1 MVIYRGNPNFGHE
14 MIEVAA
20 SSYDASIAL
29 LCYNQEN
36 YIKEALNAILN
47 QQGVFLEIIVSDDGS
62 TDKTYEIISSVL
74 ANYKGQ
80 HHVRCIRHSKNLGF
94 VKNFCETIK
103 RCSSEYIIYAA
114 GDDISYPDR
123 ALKIVD
129 AFQKSGALLVHS
141 HAVCV
146 NEKDETM
153 DRNYPLKLT
162 GDKLNLNTIS
172 VSSAL
177 YLGATGAYSREL
189 FEKYGYFEEKNLLE
203 DLVLGFRA
211 ALEDRIN
218 FVNEE
223 LIIYRTTTGLTSKYN
238 LSKSN
243 YYEFRANYHKR
254 MVAVLTQRLDD
265 LKKSTL
271 RRKQKVLRVLK
282 NEILIEKIRM
292 SLWKDNLNFL
302 RGFKKFPTIKYC
314 IEFFKYRRD
323 IKHRR

>member
-1 MVIYRGNPNFGHE
+1 

-36 YIKEALNAILN
+36 YITEALNAILN
-47 QQGVFLEIIVSDDGS
+47 QQGVNLEIIVSDDGS
-62 TDKTYEIISSVL
+62 TDKTYEIVSSLV

-103 RCSSEYIIYAA
+103 KCSSEYIIYAA
-114 GDDISYPDR
+114 GDDISNPDR

-129 AFQKSGALLVHS
+129 AFKKSGALLVHS

-146 NEKDETM
+146 NEKDEAI

-162 GDKLNLNTIS
+162 GEKPSLNTIS

-189 FEKYGYFEEKNLLE
+189 FTKYGYFEDKNLIE

-211 ALEDRIN
+211 VLENRIN
-218 FVNEE
+218 FVDKE
-223 LIIYRTTTGLTSKYN
+223 LVRYRTTTGLTSKYN

-243 YYEFRANYHKR
+243 YWEFRANYHER
-254 MVAVLTQRLDD
+254 MVSVFIQRLSD
-265 LKKSTL
+265 LKKSTHS
-271 RRKQKVLRVLK
+271 KNQKLARVLK
-282 NEILIEKIRM
+282 NAIFIEKIRM
-292 SLWKDNLNFL
+292 SLWKDNLSFVT
-302 RGFKKFPTIKYC
+302 GFRKFPSINYC
-314 IEFFKYRRD
+314 IEFFKYNRD
-323 IKHRR
+323 VKHIR